1 MGAWI
6 ETDNLPPILGDES
19 ENDLDTH
26 IQLAHAKGEINLL
39 HQEIISLKE
48 KILKQAGCIEWQK
61 DFISELIT
69 EKTELEKKVP
79 NETKKILCFGNAP
92 FADDRDSEDNLCNLI
107 AKETGAEVVNLSIPD
122 SYLSM
127 KGPGI
132 NVTYADDYYTF
143 YWLMCFAA
151 LDNERLP
158 IRYNNLARGKDE
170 WKDYVVDYLLDLD
183 LNTVDTIVLMY
194 DASDY
199 LIGRMKE
206 TPDNLSNPLTFC
218 GNMNA
223 GIELLKS
230 TYPHLQIIVMSPTYA
245 YALDENGNYI
255 SSDIVKVEGESLSSY
270 AITQLNL
277 CQVSE
282 TTFIDHI
289 YGTVHADNA
298 DEYLT
303 DNLHLNVEGR
313 KAVASR
319 FAEIYKRTWD
329 RYEQKLKLQQK

>member
-1 MGAWI
+1 MKKFFSFLKKL
-6 ETDNLPPILGDES
+6 NPHLILGGII
-19 ENDLDTH
+19 LLL
-26 IQLAHAKGEINLL
+26 ILMAVLYIAKWAKGEDSTYDRDSVEDGY
-39 HQEIISLKE
+39 EIEVLDRVYYPSPE
-48 KILKQAGCIEWQK
+48 QMG
-61 DFISELIT
+61 DH
-69 EKTELEKKVP
+69 VP

-122 SYLSM
+122 SYLAMYHVSN
-127 KGPGI
+127 PQ
-132 NVTYADDYYTF
+132 NYHTF
-143 YWLMCFAA
+143 YWLMCFAT
-151 LDNERLP
+151 LKDLKQMHTDYDT
-158 IRYNNLARGKDE
+158 IARGQSE
-170 WKDYVVDYLLDLD
+170 IGDYVVDYLINLD

-199 LIGRMKE
+199 LNGALKE
-206 TPDNLSNPLTFC
+206 TPDNLSNPYTFC

>member
-1 MGAWI
+1 MKKFFSFFKKL
-6 ETDNLPPILGDES
+6 NPHLILGGII
-19 ENDLDTH
+19 LLL
-26 IQLAHAKGEINLL
+26 ILMAVIYIAKWAKGEDSTYDRDSVEDGY
-39 HQEIISLKE
+39 EIEVLDRVYYPTPE
-48 KILKQAGCIEWQK
+48 QMG
-61 DFISELIT
+61 DH
-69 EKTELEKKVP
+69 VP

-199 LIGRMKE
+199 LIGRIKE